1 MYYALKHFAV
11 LFKVST
17 FSLIQN
23 WIDTVTTAE
32 SRSIESVTFIF
43 DLTYEVKHNIRFV
56 SHPSLPALLVHFC
69 TTVTATLSFSVS
81 AIVNFVKLL
90 GRLYEMGLA
99 RSAVQVFYVADVPDR
114 RFRVRLE
121 AAQFLRW
128 CVDIHETSRLVIVDS
143 SARPR
148 ATPPRTLLDQKGL
161 EGWTR
166 VQLRKAMDM
175 AVASLVQLRDS
186 LNRSADYQHSSPV
199 LDGWKQC
206 DYFQGIVLLSLALR
220 LSTSS

>member
-1 MYYALKHFAV
+1 
-11 LFKVST
+11 
-17 FSLIQN
+17 
-23 WIDTVTTAE
+23 
-32 SRSIESVTFIF
+32 
-43 DLTYEVKHNIRFV
+43 
-56 SHPSLPALLVHFC
+56 
-69 TTVTATLSFSVS
+69 
-81 AIVNFVKLL
+81 VKLL

-186 LNRSADYQHSSPV
+186 LNRSADY
-199 LDGWKQC
+199 
-206 DYFQGIVLLSLALR
+206 
-220 LSTSS
+220 